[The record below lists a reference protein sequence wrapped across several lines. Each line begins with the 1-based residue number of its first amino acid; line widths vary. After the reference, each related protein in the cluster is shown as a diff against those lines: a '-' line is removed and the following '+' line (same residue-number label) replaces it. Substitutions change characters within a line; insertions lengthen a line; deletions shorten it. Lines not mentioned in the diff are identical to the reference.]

1 VVDAEQEHPE
11 PADQLDDRAHVHGVD
26 DLCRSLPFPAG
37 LAAKTLQ
44 SPTYGPLGACKS
56 AAKRGVRGGV
66 LLLVNNTRKI
76 PEDYFYT
83 AHVIDAAPRAIY
95 IF

>member
-1 VVDAEQEHPE
+1 M
-11 PADQLDDRAHVHGVD
+11 GVD
-26 DLCRSLPFPAG
+26 HLCRSLPFPDG
-37 LAAKTLQ
+37 FAAKTLQ

-56 AAKRGVRGGV
+56 DAKRGVRGGV

-83 AHVIDAAPRAIY
+83 AHVDAAPRAIH